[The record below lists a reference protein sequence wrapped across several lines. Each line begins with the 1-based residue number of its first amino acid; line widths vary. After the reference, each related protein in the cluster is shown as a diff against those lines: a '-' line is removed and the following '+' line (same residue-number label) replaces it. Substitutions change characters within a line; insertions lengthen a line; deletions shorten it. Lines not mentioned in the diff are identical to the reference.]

1 MTSSL
6 LTIAL
11 PVFLLLSGAW
21 LVNTAVNLGRDTG
34 RHLRYSLM
42 GAVGVLF
49 WLNGTWLTVTLVAIW
64 LTGN

>member
-1 MTSSL
+1 MSNL
-6 LTIAL
+6 LMIAL
-11 PVFLLLSGAW
+11 PVFLVFSGAW

-49 WLNGTWLTVTLVAIW
+49 WLNGTWLTVSLVAIW
-64 LTGN
+64 LTGS